1 MGTPAPA
8 PTEGATVVTIVHA
21 PACHFC
27 ADAQRTLAELARD
40 FPLRVELLDW
50 AEPRGERLMRDHR
63 APMYPLVLLDGVL
76 FSSGRLP
83 RRKLA
88 RLLATRVATVGA

>member
-50 AEPRGERLMRDHR
+50 AEPRGKRLMRDHR
-63 APMYPLVLLDGVL
+63 ASMYPLVLLGGVL

-88 RLLATRVATVGA
+88 RLLATRLATVGA

>member
-1 MGTPAPA
+1 
-8 PTEGATVVTIVHA
+8 
-21 PACHFC
+21 
-27 ADAQRTLAELARD
+27 
-40 FPLRVELLDW
+40 
-50 AEPRGERLMRDHR
+50 MRDHR